1 MSHHIEE
8 YFYLLLMEI
17 TIQLEKET
25 LRPQFC
31 FIFVRTRAS
40 FKSNLPGS
48 SSIGAPMEDT
58 GALGRTERV
67 SHTQAA

>member
-1 MSHHIEE
+1 MSPHIEE
-8 YFYLLLMEI
+8 YFYFLLMEI

-25 LRPQFC
+25 LRAQIC
-31 FIFVRTRAS
+31 FTFVRTRVE

-58 GALGRTERV
+58 GALGWTERV